1 MHIPDAMIS
10 GPVCP
15 ATSILAAGLI
25 GIAAF
30 KAIRTDKKTGHSDK
44 KTEPAD
50 FAAVTALIF
59 VFQMLNFPI
68 SGATSGHLMG
78 GVLAAGLLGVPAGI
92 LSISLVLLVQAV
104 FFGDGGLTVLGMNI
118 LLMAGM
124 GAGFGGLLRLIL
136 IKGRKS
142 PLTVHLSTAFAAWIS
157 VMAAALLCCIFIAAG
172 SDTRLSGI
180 IGPMLSVHA
189 IIALGEALL
198 TLVLMSA
205 ARYFPRLIL
214 PMAAALFLTPFA
226 SGYPDGLEFVAE
238 NFALPEGIL
247 LFNAPMPDYS
257 FPVLPESLSVMAAG
271 LAGILIC
278 QILARGGI
286 MLFKQISGSESKGE

>member
-10 GPVCP
+10 GPVCSV
-15 ATSILAAGLI
+15 TSILAAGLI
-25 GIAAF
+25 GVAAY
-30 KAIRTDKKTGHSDK
+30 KAIRTEAKTG
-44 KTEPAD
+44 PVD

-92 LSISLVLLVQAV
+92 LSISLVLLIQAV

-118 LLMAGM
+118 LLMGGM
-124 GAGFGGLLRLIL
+124 GAGFGGLLRHVLMGSRRSSLAI
-136 IKGRKS
+136 
-142 PLTVHLSTAFAAWIS
+142 HLSTAFAAWIS
-157 VMAAALLCCIFIAAG
+157 VMAAALLCSIFIAAG
-172 SDTRLSGI
+172 SDASLSGI

-189 IIALGEALL
+189 IIAFGEVVL
-198 TLVLMSA
+198 TLVLMSS

-214 PMAAALFLTPFA
+214 PMSGALFITPFA

-238 NFALPEGIL
+238 KFELPEGIL

-257 FPVLPESLSVMAAG
+257 FPMLPESLSVIAAG

-286 MLFKQISGSESKGE
+286 ILFKRIPGPAGKGE